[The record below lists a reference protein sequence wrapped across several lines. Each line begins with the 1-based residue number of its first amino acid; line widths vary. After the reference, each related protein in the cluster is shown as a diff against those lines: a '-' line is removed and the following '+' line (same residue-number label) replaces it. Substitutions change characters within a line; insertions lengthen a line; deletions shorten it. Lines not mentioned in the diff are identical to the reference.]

1 MGATLL
7 VGGTTDSPLIF
18 PAPSSLIGGVIG
30 GSVGGPVGAAIG
42 AKAGSK
48 AGEVLEDIGGAVKG
62 IFGK

>member
-1 MGATLL
+1 VGATLL

-18 PAPSSLIGGVIG
+18 PAPSSLIGSVIG

-42 AKAGSK
+42 AKAG
-48 AGEVLEDIGGAVKG
+48 EVLEDIGGAVKG